1 MLSHLAKT
9 AGLGGGGVADLH
21 NMGLILPPNSLGINS
36 PANFLMGRGRTT
48 CRICFKVFGCASGL
62 EIHMRSHTKE
72 RPFKC
77 PDCERGFTT
86 KGNLKQHQAIHNNT
100 PKKEALKAEEA
111 AVPES
116 TSEKDPRQ
124 EGLASGLNLVAG
136 RVNGAPSTAGDTG
149 DSLLPA
155 KRPAGEDRVDDR
167 QIE

>member
-1 MLSHLAKT
+1 
-9 AGLGGGGVADLH
+9 
-21 NMGLILPPNSLGINS
+21 
-36 PANFLMGRGRTT
+36 
-48 CRICFKVFGCASGL
+48 
-62 EIHMRSHTKE
+62 MRSHTKE

-100 PKKEALKAEEA
+100 PKKEALKAEEV

-116 TSEKDPRQ
+116 TLEKDPRQ
-124 EGLASGLNLVAG
+124 EALTSGLNLVAG
-136 RVNGAPSTAGDTG
+136 RENGVKRAPSTAGDTG

-167 QIE
+167 QIEIGEVDGPGHLPRVEGGEVVGVGVGVGRLEVVQEERLPPTLLQVNVPRPMNQV

>member
-100 PKKEALKAEEA
+100 PKKEALKAEETM
-111 AVPES
+111 VPES
-116 TSEKDPRQ
+116 TSEKDP
-124 EGLASGLNLVAG
+124 GSLNLVAG
-136 RVNGAPSTAGDTG
+136 RENGVKRAPSTAGDTG

-155 KRPAGEDRVDDR
+155 KRPAGEDRIDDLE
-167 QIE
+167 IEI